1 MGSGLEIQKQDSS
14 VMQKVLLDTDIA
26 IWLLRKQEE
35 YVQTFLDARQS
46 GFEFLLSPIV
56 SAEIYAGAFK
66 HEYSTIEQFFNLLT
80 PLTLNNETGQAAGE
94 FASHYRKAYNKIS
107 LEDYLLAATAVKEEL
122 LLWTG
127 NHKHYPMPAVQFF
140 DQSLLANFIHE

>member
-1 MGSGLEIQKQDSS
+1 
-14 VMQKVLLDTDIA
+14 MQQVLLDTDIA

-35 YVQTFLDARQS
+35 YVQTFLAARQLD
-46 GFEFLLSPIV
+46 FEFLLSPIV

-66 HEYSTIEQFFNLLT
+66 HEYAIIEEFFSLLT
-80 PLTLNNETGQAAGE
+80 PLTVDIETGKLAGE
-94 FASHYRKAYNKIS
+94 FANRYKKAYNKIS
-107 LEDYLLAATAVKEEL
+107 LEDYLLAATVVKEDL

-140 DQSLLANFIHE
+140 NESTLANFIHE